1 MDTEKNLEAALF
13 SLFWREGVQPQK
25 TWIQKRIWKPR
36 SSRFSGGK
44 GCSRR
49 KHGYRK
55 ESGSRA
61 LLAFLAGRGAA
72 AENGYRKESGSR
84 ALLAFLAGRGAAAEN
99 MDTEKN
105 LEAAL
110 FSLFWREGVQ
120 PQKTWIQKRIWKP
133 RSSRFS
139 GGKGCSR
146 RKHGYR
152 KESGSRALLAF
163 LAGRG
168 AAAENMDTEKN
179 LEAALFSLFWREGV
193 QPQKTW
199 IQKRIWKP
207 RSSRFSGGKGC
218 SRRKHGY
225 RKESGSRALLAF
237 LAGRGAAAENMDTEK
252 NLEAALFSLFW
263 REGVQP
269 QKTWIQKRIW
279 KPRSSR
285 FSGGK
290 CSRRKHGYRKESG
303 SRAAFLAGRGAA
315 AENMDTEKNLEAA
328 LFSLFWREGVQPQ
341 KTWIQKRIWKPRSSR
356 FSSPTSI
363 VCQGLV
369 QTGLALHPMSRNR
382 WSLEISSLKMFR
394 LQCGLFLTQDVSPAV
409 WRWRLLNAR
418 CFACSFWMAPS
429 CLPFEHC
436 NINFSCHSN
445 IALWSAIL

>member
-1 MDTEKNLEAALF
+1 MAGPATRFGTYKVTE
-13 SLFWREGVQPQK
+13 
-25 TWIQKRIWKPR
+25 
-36 SSRFSGGK
+36 
-44 GCSRR
+44 
-49 KHGYRK
+49 
-55 ESGSRA
+55 
-61 LLAFLAGRGAA
+61 
-72 AENGYRKESGSR
+72 
-84 ALLAFLAGRGAAAEN
+84 
-99 MDTEKN
+99 
-105 LEAAL
+105 
-110 FSLFWREGVQ
+110 WREGVQ

-207 RSSRFSGGKGC
+207 RS
-218 SRRKHGY
+218 
-225 RKESGSRALLAF
+225 
-237 LAGRGAAAENMDTEK
+237 
-252 NLEAALFSLFW
+252 
-263 REGVQP
+263 
-269 QKTWIQKRIW
+269 
-279 KPRSSR
+279 
-285 FSGGK
+285 
-290 CSRRKHGYRKESG
+290 
-303 SRAAFLAGRGAA
+303 
-315 AENMDTEKNLEAA
+315 
-328 LFSLFWREGVQPQ
+328 SLFWREGVQPQ

>member
-1 MDTEKNLEAALF
+1 
-13 SLFWREGVQPQK
+13 
-25 TWIQKRIWKPR
+25 
-36 SSRFSGGK
+36 
-44 GCSRR
+44 
-49 KHGYRK
+49 
-55 ESGSRA
+55 
-61 LLAFLAGRGAA
+61 
-72 AENGYRKESGSR
+72 
-84 ALLAFLAGRGAAAEN
+84 

-207 RSSRFSGGKGC
+207 RWAGRGAAAENITEKNLEAALAFLAGRGAAAENMDTEKNLEAALLAFLCSRRKHGYRKESGGKGC

-252 NLEAALFSLFW
+252 NLEAALFSLFL
-263 REGVQP
+263 
-269 QKTWIQKRIW
+269 
-279 KPRSSR
+279 S
-285 FSGGK
+285 
-290 CSRRKHGYRKESG
+290 H
-303 SRAAFLAGRGAA
+303 
-315 AENMDTEKNLEAA
+315 
-328 LFSLFWREGVQPQ
+328 
-341 KTWIQKRIWKPRSSR
+341 
-356 FSSPTSI
+356 
-363 VCQGLV
+363 
-369 QTGLALHPMSRNR
+369 
-382 WSLEISSLKMFR
+382 
-394 LQCGLFLTQDVSPAV
+394 
-409 WRWRLLNAR
+409 
-418 CFACSFWMAPS
+418 
-429 CLPFEHC
+429 
-436 NINFSCHSN
+436 
-445 IALWSAIL
+445 

>member
-1 MDTEKNLEAALF
+1 MAGPATRFGTYKVTE
-13 SLFWREGVQPQK
+13 
-25 TWIQKRIWKPR
+25 
-36 SSRFSGGK
+36 
-44 GCSRR
+44 
-49 KHGYRK
+49 
-55 ESGSRA
+55 
-61 LLAFLAGRGAA
+61 
-72 AENGYRKESGSR
+72 
-84 ALLAFLAGRGAAAEN
+84 
-99 MDTEKN
+99 
-105 LEAAL
+105 
-110 FSLFWREGVQ
+110 WREGVQ

-218 SRRKHGY
+218 SRRK
-225 RKESGSRALLAF
+225 
-237 LAGRGAAAENMDTEK
+237 
-252 NLEAALFSLFW
+252 
-263 REGVQP
+263 
-269 QKTWIQKRIW
+269 TWIQKRIW

-290 CSRRKHGYRKESG
+290 GCSRRKHGYRKESG
-303 SRAAFLAGRGAA
+303 SRALLAFLAG
-315 AENMDTEKNLEAA
+315 
-328 LFSLFWREGVQPQ
+328 S
-341 KTWIQKRIWKPRSSR
+341 
-356 FSSPTSI
+356 
-363 VCQGLV
+363 QGLV

>member
-36 SSRFSGGK
+36 SSRFS
-44 GCSRR
+44 CSRR
-49 KHGYRK
+49 KHGYPEK
-55 ESGSRA
+55 
-61 LLAFLAGRGAA
+61 
-72 AENGYRKESGSR
+72 NGSR

-139 GGKGCSR
+139 GGMPACTEKNLEAEQRKHGVWKPRFLAFLAGRGAAAENMFWKPRSSRKGCSR

-179 LEAALFSLFWREGV
+179 LEAALF
-193 QPQKTW
+193 
-199 IQKRIWKP
+199 
-207 RSSRFSGGKGC
+207 
-218 SRRKHGY
+218 
-225 RKESGSRALLAF
+225 A
-237 LAGRGAAAENMDTEK
+237 RGAAAENMDTEK

-269 QKTWIQKRIW
+269 QKTWIQ
-279 KPRSSR
+279 
-285 FSGGK
+285 
-290 CSRRKHGYRKESG
+290 
-303 SRAAFLAGRGAA
+303 
-315 AENMDTEKNLEAA
+315 
-328 LFSLFWREGVQPQ
+328 
-341 KTWIQKRIWKPRSSR
+341 
-356 FSSPTSI
+356 I

>member
-1 MDTEKNLEAALF
+1 MAGPATRFGTYKVTE
-13 SLFWREGVQPQK
+13 WREGVQPQK

-61 LLAFLAGRGAA
+61 LLAFLALPLA
-72 AENGYRKESGSR
+72 GSR
-84 ALLAFLAGRGAAAEN
+84 ALLVLN
-99 MDTEKN
+99 
-105 LEAAL
+105 
-110 FSLFWREGVQ
+110 
-120 PQKTWIQKRIWKP
+120 
-133 RSSRFS
+133 

-179 LEAALFSLFWREGV
+179 LEAALFSLFSPTSKSMPGSCPNRRLALQGV
-193 QPQKTW
+193 PAENM
-199 IQKRIWKP
+199 
-207 RSSRFSGGKGC
+207 
-218 SRRKHGY
+218 Y
-225 RKESGSRALLAF
+225 RKESG
-237 LAGRGAAAENMDTEK
+237 
-252 NLEAALFSLFW
+252 AALFSLFW

-269 QKTWIQKRIW
+269 QQI
-279 KPRSSR
+279 
-285 FSGGK
+285 
-290 CSRRKHGYRKESG
+290 
-303 SRAAFLAGRGAA
+303 
-315 AENMDTEKNLEAA
+315 
-328 LFSLFWREGVQPQ
+328 GVQPQ
-341 KTWIQKRIWKPRSSR
+341 KT
-356 FSSPTSI
+356 
-363 VCQGLV
+363 
-369 QTGLALHPMSRNR
+369 
-382 WSLEISSLKMFR
+382 LEISSLKMFR

>member
-1 MDTEKNLEAALF
+1 MRQTYVRPAGPPCLWPDRPPALELTK
-13 SLFWREGVQPQK
+13 LLN
-25 TWIQKRIWKPR
+25 
-36 SSRFSGGK
+36 GGK

-49 KHGYRK
+49 KH
-55 ESGSRA
+55 
-61 LLAFLAGRGAA
+61 
-72 AENGYRKESGSR
+72 GYRKESGSR

-110 FSLFWREGVQ
+110 FSLFCSRRKHGYTKLNREGVQ

-199 IQKRIWKP
+199 IQKRIW
-207 RSSRFSGGKGC
+207 SRALLAFLAGRGAAAENM
-218 SRRKHGY
+218 Y

-252 NLEAALFSLFW
+252 NLELCIPLS
-263 REGVQP
+263 RN
-269 QKTWIQKRIW
+269 RW
-279 KPRSSR
+279 K
-285 FSGGK
+285 G
-290 CSRRKHGYRKESG
+290 CSR
-303 SRAAFLAGRGAA
+303 
-315 AENMDTEKNLEAA
+315 LE
-328 LFSLFWREGVQPQ
+328 
-341 KTWIQKRIWKPRSSR
+341 KPRSSR